1 MKIGILRRLAFFAFL
16 IVCWAT
22 ISKLNIWDATLFPSP
37 WQVGQ
42 TLWHMLAD
50 GSLLIAIHVS
60 LQRVLLG
67 YALSLVIGVPLG
79 ILLAQAKWAQET
91 IGALV
96 LGLQTLPSICWL
108 PLALLWFGLNDR
120 AILFVVVTGALL
132 AVTVAVEDGVRNVPP
147 VYLRAARTLGTRR
160 LSLYT
165 EVLLPASLPAIMTGA
180 KLGWSFAWRALMSGE
195 LLVAGL
201 GLGQQLQS
209 GRDLADMSRVI
220 AIMIVIVALGL
231 LVDRTI
237 FVELERRVRE
247 RWGLLQSS

>member
-1 MKIGILRRLAFFAFL
+1 MKTGILPRVVFFALL
-16 IVCWAT
+16 ILFWA
-22 ISKLNIWDATLFPSP
+22 IIYSLKIWDQTLFPAP
-37 WQVGQ
+37 WTVAETILQ
-42 TLWHMLAD
+42 MLRD

-60 LQRVLLG
+60 LQRVLFG
-67 YALSLVIGVPLG
+67 YGISLLFGVPLG
-79 ILLAQAKWAQET
+79 ILLARSKMARDT

-120 AILFVVVTGALL
+120 AILFVVITGSLL
-132 AVTVAVEDGVRNVPP
+132 AIAVAVEDGVKNVPP

-160 LSLYT
+160 LAFYT

-201 GLGQQLQS
+201 GLGQQLQT

-220 AIMIVIVALGL
+220 AIMLVIVALGL

-237 FVELERRVRE
+237 FVELENRVRE
-247 RWGLLQSS
+247 RWGLTS

>member
-1 MKIGILRRLAFFAFL
+1 MVFFALL
-16 IVCWAT
+16 ILFWA
-22 ISKLNIWDATLFPSP
+22 IIYSLKIWDQTLFPAP
-37 WQVGQ
+37 WTVAETILQ
-42 TLWHMLAD
+42 MLRD

-60 LQRVLLG
+60 LQRVLFG
-67 YALSLVIGVPLG
+67 YGISLLFGVPLG
-79 ILLAQAKWAQET
+79 ILLARSKMARDT

-120 AILFVVVTGALL
+120 AILFVVITGSLL
-132 AVTVAVEDGVRNVPP
+132 AIAVAVEDGVKNVPP

-160 LSLYT
+160 LAFYT

-201 GLGQQLQS
+201 GLGQQLQT

-220 AIMIVIVALGL
+220 AIMLVIVALGL

-237 FVELERRVRE
+237 FVELENRVRE
-247 RWGLLQSS
+247 RWGLTS

>member
-1 MKIGILRRLAFFAFL
+1 MKTGILPKLAFFALL
-16 IVCWAT
+16 IICWAT
-22 ISKLNIWDATLFPSP
+22 IYNLKVWDQTLFPAP
-37 WQVGQ
+37 WTVGK
-42 TLWHMLAD
+42 TLIQMLRD

-67 YALSLVIGVPLG
+67 YGISLLVGVPLG
-79 ILLAQAKWAQET
+79 ILLARSRLARDT

-120 AILFVVVTGALL
+120 AILFVVITGSLL
-132 AVTVAVEDGVRNVPP
+132 AIAVAVEDGVKNVPP
-147 VYLRAARTLGTRR
+147 VYLRAARTLGTRPW
-160 LSLYT
+160 SFYT
-165 EVLLPASLPAIMTGA
+165 GVLLPASLPAIMTGA

-201 GLGQQLQS
+201 GLGQQLQT
-209 GRDLADMSRVI
+209 GRDLADMSQVI
-220 AIMIVIVALGL
+220 SIMLVIVALGL

-237 FVELERRVRE
+237 FVELETRVRE
-247 RWGLLQSS
+247 RWGLVS

>member
-1 MKIGILRRLAFFAFL
+1 MGR
-16 IVCWAT
+16 
-22 ISKLNIWDATLFPSP
+22 
-37 WQVGQ
+37 
-42 TLWHMLAD
+42 D

-67 YALSLVIGVPLG
+67 YGISLVVGVPLG
-79 ILLAQAKWAQET
+79 MLLARVKWAQDT
-91 IGALV
+91 IGAFV

-132 AVTVAVEDGVRNVPP
+132 AVTVAVQDGIKNVPP
-147 VYLRAARTLGTRR
+147 MYERAARTMGTPP
-160 LSLYT
+160 LALYAN
-165 EVLLPASLPAIMTGA
+165 VLLPASLPAITTGA

-220 AIMIVIVALGL
+220 AIMLVIVALGL

-237 FVELERRVRE
+237 FVELENRVRE
-247 RWGLLQSS
+247 RWGLT